1 VSKNSNEGSLT
12 YYIFEKYSVVIGASG
27 ESLVCIVAA
36 FAGELFLNLSYYF
49 SFHACV
55 I

>member
-1 VSKNSNEGSLT
+1 MFSYDIVCQKTQMTMVLT

-36 FAGELFLNLSYYF
+36 FAGELFLNF
-49 SFHACV
+49 F
-55 I
+55 